1 MSSVAYAS
9 PVNVGA
15 TVTGHGEP
23 SAGAMSRSGPSRAD
37 AEFGAYRDAVR
48 SFVAREVLPGQ
59 AQWQSDRHA
68 GRAVWRKA
76 GALGMLLPDV
86 PQEYGG
92 GGGTAAHAAVLPE
105 ELALAGDACLGGI
118 LVQGAVAQYLLHH
131 GTPSQKERYL
141 PRLASGEWIAAIA
154 ITEPGA
160 GSDIRGMATAATSHP
175 DGYLLTGTK
184 RYVSNGHLAD
194 LILVAARNVAVGES
208 ARSGPITLLLVE
220 RYNVAGVQAGPIPD
234 MIGKR
239 GHDVCDLFL
248 DDVVVPGDAV
258 LGGVCGRGFGQLMG
272 ELPYERTLIGVTAVA
287 TMERAVAQAA
297 KHARTRKLFGKTLFD
312 LQHARFRLAEARTH
326 AVVARAFIDQCVARL
341 SDGELSAEMA
351 AMAKWF
357 LTDLECKVVDECLQL
372 FGGDGYMA
380 EHPMARMYVD
390 ARVQR
395 IYGGANE
402 VMLEVIAEAM

>member
-1 MSSVAYAS
+1 MSSGVTAS
-9 PVNVGA
+9 HAAPAASVIAG
-15 TVTGHGEP
+15 
-23 SAGAMSRSGPSRAD
+23 SAGAGSFRAD
-37 AEFGAYRDAVR
+37 PEYVAFRDAVR

-59 AQWQSDRHA
+59 AQWRADRYA

-76 GALGMLLPDV
+76 GGLGMLVPDV
-86 PQEYGG
+86 PVEYGG

-105 ELALAGDACLGGI
+105 ELARAGDSCLGGV

-160 GSDIRGMATAATSHP
+160 GSDVRGIASVATPHL
-175 DGYLLTGTK
+175 DGYLLAGTK

-194 LILVAARNVAVGES
+194 LILVAARNAVK
-208 ARSGPITLLLVE
+208 SGPVTLLLVE
-220 RYNVAGVQAGPIPD
+220 RACAAGMEAGPIAD

-239 GHDVCDLFL
+239 GHDVCDLFF
-248 DDVVVPGDAV
+248 DDVLVPGDAV
-258 LGGVCGRGFGQLMG
+258 LGGVCGRGFGQLMR

-287 TMERAVAQAA
+287 TMERAVAQATEHA
-297 KHARTRKLFGKTLFD
+297 KARRLFGKTLFD

-326 AVVARAFIDQCVARL
+326 AVVARTFIDQCVARL

-357 LTDLECKVVDECLQL
+357 LTDLECKVIDECLQL

-380 EHPMARMYVD
+380 DHPMGRMYVD

-402 VMLEVIAEAM
+402 VMLELIAEAM

>member
-1 MSSVAYAS
+1 MSSVACAS
-9 PVNVGA
+9 
-15 TVTGHGEP
+15 TF
-23 SAGAMSRSGPSRAD
+23 RAD
-37 AEFGAYRDAVR
+37 PDYVAFRDAVR

-59 AQWQSDRHA
+59 AQWQADRHA

-76 GALGMLLPDV
+76 GELGLLLPDM
-86 PQEYGG
+86 PEEYGG

-105 ELALAGDACLGGI
+105 ELALAGDACLGGV
-118 LVQGAVAQYLLHH
+118 LVQGAVARYLLHY

-141 PRLASGEWIAAIA
+141 TRLASGEWIAAIA
-154 ITEPGA
+154 VTEPEA
-160 GSDIRGMATAATSHP
+160 GSDIRGIATVARRHP
-175 DGYLLTGTK
+175 DGYQLTGTK

-194 LILVAARNVAVGES
+194 LVLVAARNAM
-208 ARSGPITLLLVE
+208 RSGPITLLLVE
-220 RYNVAGVQAGPIPD
+220 RDNVTGVRSGPIPE

-239 GHDVCDLFL
+239 GHDVCDLFF
-248 DDVVVPGDAV
+248 DEVVVPGDAV
-258 LGGVCGRGFGQLMG
+258 LGGVCGRGFSQLM
-272 ELPYERTLIGVTAVA
+272 EQLPYERALIGVTAVA
-287 TMERAVAQAA
+287 TMERAVALAA
-297 KHARTRKLFGKTLFD
+297 EHARTRRLFGKTLFD
-312 LQHARFRLAEARTH
+312 LQHARFRLAQARTH
-326 AVVARAFIDQCVARL
+326 AVVARAFIDECVTQL
-341 SDGELSAEMA
+341 SDGVLSAEMA

-380 EHPMARMYVD
+380 DHPMARMYVD

>member
-1 MSSVAYAS
+1 MPSVGYANHVNTGAARQGAAGQGKPSS
-9 PVNVGA
+9 
-15 TVTGHGEP
+15 
-23 SAGAMSRSGPSRAD
+23 GAMSGPGSFRAD
-37 AEFGAYRDAVR
+37 PEYVAFRDVVR
-48 SFVAREVLPGQ
+48 SFVEREVLPGQ
-59 AQWQSDRHA
+59 ARWQADRYA

-76 GALGMLLPDV
+76 GELGMLLPDV

-105 ELALAGDACLGGI
+105 ELALAGDACLGGV

-131 GTPSQKERYL
+131 GTSSQKERYL

-160 GSDIRGMATAATSHP
+160 GSDIRGIATVAAPHP

-194 LILVAARNVAVGES
+194 LILVAARNA
-208 ARSGPITLLLVE
+208 AASGPVTLLLVE
-220 RYNVAGVQAGPIPD
+220 RDNVAGVRAGPIPD

-248 DDVVVPGDAV
+248 DDVVVPGEAV

-297 KHARTRKLFGKTLFD
+297 KHARTRRIFGKTLFD
-312 LQHARFRLAEARTH
+312 LQNVRFRLAEARTH
-326 AVVARAFIDQCVARL
+326 AVVARAFIDQCITRL
-341 SDGELSAEMA
+341 SDGGLTAETA
-351 AMAKWF
+351 AMAKCF
-357 LTDLECKVVDECLQL
+357 LTDLECKVIDECLQL
-372 FGGDGYMA
+372 FGGYGYMA
-380 EHPMARMYVD
+380 DQPMARMYVD